1 MTHSGHIE
9 PASLKRQRLHAC
21 EGAANALENAKSKTG
36 EPQVWS
42 IEPFSAV
49 HTPTHVLDE
58 MGTTRRPMGARLHG
72 GIYNAAFQEKKIS
85 VHVRG
90 QSVGEI
96 RGNPTAVPVI
106 PHTLIDNALKYSQ
119 RESEVWIDFRETAN
133 EIELSVESYGP
144 RIEADEAERI
154 FDVFYRGR
162 NAREQEEEGAGF
174 GLYLAQFIAAS
185 MGTRITIRQ
194 SSMKHKFGYLTT
206 FSVKFRRE
214 R

>member
-1 MTHSGHIE
+1 MRKSTSSSDWVFPAMTHSGHIE
-9 PASLKRQRLHAC
+9 PASLKRQHLHAC
-21 EGAANALENAKSKTG
+21 EGAANALQNAKSKTG

-162 NAREQEEEGAGF
+162 NAREQEE
-174 GLYLAQFIAAS
+174 
-185 MGTRITIRQ
+185 
-194 SSMKHKFGYLTT
+194 
-206 FSVKFRRE
+206 
-214 R
+214 